1 METFDGVYK
10 TDEGTNIFVG
20 NIVDY
25 IRHFI
30 LKEFWNEV
38 ACNDKNF
45 EGQNRGIDKVVL
57 RTVLRIRTPTSKI
70 NKIEK
75 CQSDNRTNKYKF
87 YFI

>member
-38 ACNDKNF
+38 ACNDKHF
-45 EGQNRGIDKVVL
+45 EGQNRGIDKGS
-57 RTVLRIRTPTSKI
+57 PENSSE
-70 NKIEK
+70 NK
-75 CQSDNRTNKYKF
+75 DTNLKNK
-87 YFI
+87 